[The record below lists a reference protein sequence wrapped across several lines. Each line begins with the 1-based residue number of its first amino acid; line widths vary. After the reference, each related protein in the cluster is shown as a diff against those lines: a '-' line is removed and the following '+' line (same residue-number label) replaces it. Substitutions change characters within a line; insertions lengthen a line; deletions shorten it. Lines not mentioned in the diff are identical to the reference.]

1 MVCFDHSKKKKN
13 LCSLTRELCV
23 RMFLLVRIC
32 LAWIWGGSSY
42 IKKNQN
48 KLLLSSFVN
57 NFCMK
62 MSILEKKLI
71 IKGICLSATKL
82 PEGKV

>member
-1 MVCFDHSKKKKN
+1 MVLHT
-13 LCSLTRELCV
+13 L
-23 RMFLLVRIC
+23 
-32 LAWIWGGSSY
+32 
-42 IKKNQN
+42 KKNQN